1 MVCAHSVVSE
11 SATPGMVVCQAPLS
25 MEFSRQKVLE
35 WVAIS
40 FSRELSQ
47 PSESVSPALADRFF
61 TTCSTWE
68 AQGFL
73 INLVQFLS
81 LFTII
86 HTTDRLIGQGKTQSP
101 VAYH

>member
-1 MVCAHSVVSE
+1 
-11 SATPGMVVCQAPLS
+11 

-47 PSESVSPALADRFF
+47 ASESVSPALADGFF
-61 TTCSTWE
+61 TICATWE
-68 AQGFL
+68 AQEFL

-81 LFTII
+81 LFII
-86 HTTDRLIGQGKTQSP
+86 IYTTDRLIGQGKTQSP
-101 VAYH
+101 VAHH